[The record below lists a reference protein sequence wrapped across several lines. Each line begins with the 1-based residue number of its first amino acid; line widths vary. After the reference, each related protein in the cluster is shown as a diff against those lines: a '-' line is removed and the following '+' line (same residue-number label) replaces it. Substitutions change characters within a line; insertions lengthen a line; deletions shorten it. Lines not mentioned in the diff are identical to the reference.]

1 MSTQVPDQDPTAAAP
16 TPKPPRRRRKAASP
30 GEPAAAPPPWSPL
43 DGPPAIPDSELPPL
57 TYPNSEQY
65 QFRQLAEER
74 RRVRI
79 RNEVIFGAILLVVGL
94 TFLVVAHNPAF
105 VVLALIGAGAMVAY
119 EMTVA
124 TLE

>member
-1 MSTQVPDQDPTAAAP
+1 MPDQDHPASKP
-16 TPKPPRRRRKAASP
+16 TPEATAPDAESPSGGPLQPAPGDGAAVKP
-30 GEPAAAPPPWSPL
+30 E
-43 DGPPAIPDSELPPL
+43 SELPPL
-57 TYPNSEQY
+57 AFPNSEQY
-65 QFRQLAEER
+65 QFRQVAEER

-94 TFLVVAHNPAF
+94 AFLVVAHNPAF

>member
-1 MSTQVPDQDPTAAAP
+1 MPDQEHPASEPDRAP
-16 TPKPPRRRRKAASP
+16 
-30 GEPAAAPPPWSPL
+30 E
-43 DGPPAIPDSELPPL
+43 IPESELPPL

-65 QFRQLAEER
+65 QFRELAEQR

-79 RNEVIFGAILLVVGL
+79 RNEAIFGVILLVAGL
-94 TFLVVAHNPAF
+94 VLLVAAHNVALI
-105 VVLALIGAGAMVAY
+105 VLAVISGVAMVAY

>member
-1 MSTQVPDQDPTAAAP
+1 MPDQEHPAP
-16 TPKPPRRRRKAASP
+16 
-30 GEPAAAPPPWSPL
+30 EPDSAPE
-43 DGPPAIPDSELPPL
+43 IPESELPPL

-65 QFRQLAEER
+65 QFRELAEQR

-79 RNEVIFGAILLVVGL
+79 RNEAIFGVI
-94 TFLVVAHNPAF
+94 LVVAGLVFLVAAHNVALI
-105 VVLALIGAGAMVAY
+105 VLAVISGVAMVAY